1 MRSAFNVRRHASAR
15 RGFTLI
21 ELLVVVAIIA
31 ILIGLLLPAVQSARE
46 AARRTQCRNN
56 LRQLGLAA
64 LNFESAQRL
73 MPTSG
78 EGTDYTT
85 QGFDCKKPPFTTFN
99 LYSFYTAILPYAEE
113 SVLSVTMDQTHVYND
128 AGTCA
133 SKQNQVNAKT
143 LIPWFLCPS
152 NSLYEPDP
160 VGYGTT
166 DYMVVNYT
174 DIDPVTGVRNNNSR
188 MDGGL
193 IVSGGPISLISD
205 GTTHTI
211 MIGEDTGRQFETL
224 KYGSLSK
231 YADPIYGPGSAAGK
245 GFVWNGT
252 ATVFYC
258 CYVKTLK
265 PPTTPALPCGCVPT
279 PSGRRALPRW
289 AEPDNANGVSGQANA
304 YNNGTTNVFIPH
316 PVNGNFTPLGGPG
329 GYGST
334 IATPY
339 QIVNPTSTTCAAYCT
354 PAPTGNPCG
363 WYWNNCGPNDEFF
376 SFHPGGINVLLCD
389 GGAHFLS
396 DQIDPITLRYLCTRN
411 EAIPTEGGGFLQ

>member
-1 MRSAFNVRRHASAR
+1 MRSALNVRRYASAR
-15 RGFTLI
+15 KGFTLI

-64 LNFESAQRL
+64 LNFESAQRN

-78 EGTDYTT
+78 EGTDYSTK
-85 QGFDCKKPPFTTFN
+85 GFAGKTPPFTTFA

-113 SVLSVTMDQTHVYND
+113 MTLSNTMDQTRVYND
-128 AGTCA
+128 AGTGA
-133 SKQNQVNAKT
+133 SQQNQINAKT

-166 DYMVVNYT
+166 DYMVINYT
-174 DIDPVTGVRNNNSR
+174 DVDPVTGLRNNNSR

-193 IVSGGPISLISD
+193 VVGGGNISLISD
-205 GTTHTI
+205 GTSHTI
-211 MIGEDTGRQFETL
+211 MVGEDTGRQFETL

-231 YADPIYGPGSAAGK
+231 YPDPIYGGPK
-245 GFVWNGT
+245 TGFIWNGT

-258 CYVKTLK
+258 CYVATLPAK
-265 PPTTPALPCGCVPT
+265 CAPALPAGCTVVP
-279 PSGRRALPRW
+279 PSGRRGLPRW

-304 YNNGTTNVFIPH
+304 YTGYIPH
-316 PVNGNFTPLGGPG
+316 PINGAFTPLGGPG
-329 GYGST
+329 GYGSA

-339 QIVNPTSTTCAAYCT
+339 QIVNPTSTTCAAYCAAP
-354 PAPTGNPCG
+354 PAGNPCG
-363 WYWNNCGPNDEFF
+363 WYWNNCGPNDELF
-376 SFHPGGINVLLCD
+376 SFHPGGVNVLLCD

-396 DQIDPITLRYLCTRN
+396 DQIDPITLRFLCTRN